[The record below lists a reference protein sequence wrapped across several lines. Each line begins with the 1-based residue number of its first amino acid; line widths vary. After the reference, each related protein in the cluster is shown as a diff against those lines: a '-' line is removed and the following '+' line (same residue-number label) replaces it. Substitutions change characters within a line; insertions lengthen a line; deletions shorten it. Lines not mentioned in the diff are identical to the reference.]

1 MPEILGCFNT
11 VAMVLCVWLLLDGRR
26 KKKSRNPLLYD
37 FYRGCELHPRL
48 FGCDVKQLTNCRIGL
63 ILWQVRKAIT
73 STSPNCYFK
82 NKSM

>member
-11 VAMVLCVWLLLDGRR
+11 VAMVLCAWLLLDGRR
-26 KKKSRNPLLYD
+26 KKKSSNPLLYD

-73 STSPNCYFK
+73 SPNCYFK
-82 NKSM
+82 K